1 MDTTLDVRLILLV
14 TWLPVC
20 SRVWPDGVQASIVYP
35 PNVPS
40 ILIKY
45 LIVCLSVRNII
56 LLMCDNYQSFSSN
69 ILHKGKITIALLIQ
83 YLNKNYFIFLL
94 VLGVF
99 TEYNHW
105 WVVPVFA
112 CHIGA
117 VAGAWLYYLAVEIN
131 WPEEEEKYD
140 SVGTGS
146 QNTADYRN
154 YDYGYCK
161 GFV

>member
-1 MDTTLDVRLILLV
+1 M
-14 TWLPVC
+14 
-20 SRVWPDGVQASIVYP
+20 
-35 PNVPS
+35 
-40 ILIKY
+40 
-45 LIVCLSVRNII
+45 
-56 LLMCDNYQSFSSN
+56 
-69 ILHKGKITIALLIQ
+69 
-83 YLNKNYFIFLL
+83 
-94 VLGVF
+94 
-99 TEYNHW
+99 
-105 WVVPVFA
+105 VPVFA

-161 GFV
+161 VFV